1 MWSKGKK
8 CEQIRLDISEN
19 VLRNS
24 ILKNYPKISKKISK
38 KWKKL
43 SNDKITGNLQ
53 QKDEIF
59 QWECKKEGRIVLLQ
73 IYIK

>member
-24 ILKNYPKISKKISK
+24 ILKNNPKISKKLVKSGK
-38 KWKKL
+38 NFQMTKL
-43 SNDKITGNLQ
+43 Q
-53 QKDEIF
+53 EIYNKRTKYF
-59 QWECKKEGRIVLLQ
+59 NENVKKKEE
-73 IYIK
+73 